1 MQPRATHHAQRGM
14 ATVELAFMLPV
25 VLLLLFSL
33 VDYGRFFYLRS
44 MAASVAQDAARLASL
59 PGATD
64 AAVTAV
70 VTGALNNGP
79 TDTPPGYGLGVNPA
93 VTIAPAARTAGDVVT
108 VNLSYPFQPLVLP
121 QFVGQTLFP
130 PAITAGAS
138 AVVEP

>member
-1 MQPRATHHAQRGM
+1 MQPWTTHHAQRGM
-14 ATVELAFMLPV
+14 ATVELALLLPV

-44 MAASVAQDAARLASL
+44 MAASVAQDAVRLASL

-70 VTGALNNGP
+70 VTGTLNNGP
-79 TDTPPGYGLGVNPA
+79 TGTPPGYSLGVTPA
-93 VTIAPAARTAGDVVT
+93 VTIAPAVREAGDMVT
-108 VNLSYPFQPLVLP
+108 VSLSYPFEPLILP

-130 PAITAGAS
+130 PAIKAGAS